1 MNVTLAERA
10 MAQFHELP
18 AAVQAVFV
26 ERIVDFLER
35 PWDAAYAP
43 HHGAEYRHL
52 FFGEAGMA
60 TVRVQEAEKSLTV
73 VDILWAG

>member
-1 MNVTLAERA
+1 M
-10 MAQFHELP
+10 
-18 AAVQAVFV
+18 

-43 HHGAEYRHL
+43 HHGAECRRL

-60 TVRVQEAEKSLTV
+60 TVRVQEDEKSLTV
-73 VDILWAG
+73 VDTLWAG

>member
-1 MNVTLAERA
+1 VNVTLDKRA
-10 MAQFHELP
+10 MMQFHDLP
-18 AAVQAVFV
+18 GAVQTLFV

-43 HHGAEYRHL
+43 HHGAEYRHV
-52 FFGEAGMA
+52 FFGDVGMA
-60 TVRVQEAEKSLTV
+60 TVRVEEAEQRLAV